1 MALRTILE
9 SSRTTYF
16 DISQETETESGE
28 PPGELKITEVPE
40 LPETEN
46 GESHRNG
53 GITTTRIRRA
63 GNFYGKERKPLMN

>member
-1 MALRTILE
+1 MPAHTTLE

-40 LPETEN
+40 LPETKTAKVAEN
-46 GESHRNG
+46 E
-53 GITTTRIRRA
+53 
-63 GNFYGKERKPLMN
+63 ED